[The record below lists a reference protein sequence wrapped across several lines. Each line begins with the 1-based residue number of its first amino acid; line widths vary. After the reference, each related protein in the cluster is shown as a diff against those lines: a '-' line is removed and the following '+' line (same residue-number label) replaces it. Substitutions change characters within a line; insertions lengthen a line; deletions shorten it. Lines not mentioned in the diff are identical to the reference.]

1 MKPRSFIDF
10 IDDYA
15 TRHPF
20 DINKYNHLDTCI
32 HKHFMENKLYDANI
46 TGLYYPEMV
55 ITPPQYTY
63 FTQVPIEQ
71 IKRNRSDNKMSETNT
86 ETPQYYSF
94 FTDSLWNTM
103 NAPDENTMFLNTS
116 APSIGR
122 TMTPITEKIHIDV
135 SLNSIKDLVDI
146 LNVYECKPHIEY
158 NINLQFLQNIKA
170 ELVEINAMV
179 GMEALKKSIV
189 EQLIYF
195 VQELHVGKNV
205 SDFKHTAIFGPPG
218 TGKTEIAKIIGRMYS
233 KLGIL
238 KNNVFKKVTRNDLV
252 AGYLGQTAIKTTKV
266 INECLGGV
274 LFIDEAYSLASKED
288 NDTFSKECID
298 TLCEALS
305 DHKDDIMV
313 IVAGYENELKETFF
327 RVNRGM
333 ESRFIWR
340 FTIDGYDAKQMCSIF
355 KKKVREQEWEF
366 ENEPDVKEQWFD
378 DKKKHFTNY
387 GRDIELLVVYTKIA
401 HGKRIYVKPVEL
413 RKKIS
418 IQDIN
423 AGFATFE
430 QNKHIKKSPDYLSS
444 LYI

>member
-1 MKPRSFIDF
+1 
-10 IDDYA
+10 
-15 TRHPF
+15 
-20 DINKYNHLDTCI
+20 
-32 HKHFMENKLYDANI
+32 
-46 TGLYYPEMV
+46 
-55 ITPPQYTY
+55 
-63 FTQVPIEQ
+63 
-71 IKRNRSDNKMSETNT
+71 MSETNT

-158 NINLQFLQNIKA
+158 NINLQFLQNIKV
-170 ELVEINAMV
+170 ELLEINAMV
-179 GMEALKKSIV
+179 GMEALKKSIL

-378 DKKKHFTNY
+378 DKKTHFTNY

-401 HGKRIYVKPVEL
+401 HGKRIYGKPVEL

-418 IQDIN
+418 MQDIN